1 MCLTK
6 IVKKLLLIFK
16 ANSLMHL
23 IKIFFIFGLAGSLS
37 LYISE
42 ILYDLINLQ
51 GLIEVYILNLF
62 VKIIFLILVYQLTLL
77 SIAIIFGE
85 FKYFMKFFIK
95 FFNRFRF

>member
-1 MCLTK
+1 MTK
-6 IVKKLLLIFK
+6 IIKKLLLIFK
-16 ANSLMHL
+16 AKSLTHL

-37 LYISE
+37 LYLSE
-42 ILYDLINLQ
+42 LFYTFINLQ
-51 GLIEVYILNLF
+51 DFINIYIINLF
-62 VKIIFLILVYQLTLL
+62 AKIIFLILVYQLTLL